1 MAGEVEELKRPE
13 TLGEYEARELDRLL
27 QEDIT
32 AEEESRKLVNRFKEA
47 FRKLWQNKKALYL
60 ALSALVIVSIGLAFY
75 LVPGEKVIPD
85 KNKAEETSPDTDPAL
100 PEKPVVYELQPFF
113 LPLLNKGK
121 ETGKFIS
128 VKAQLL
134 LSNKLVEREVD
145 RALPLIR
152 QDIYA
157 ILKRKKESD
166 FLSDKKQIEARVK
179 KEIRLSANTN
189 LVSGIGNIEDVFFS
203 EFLVR

>member
-60 ALSALVIVSIGLAFY
+60 ALSALVVVSIGLAFY
-75 LVPGEKVIPD
+75 LGPGEKVISE
-85 KNKAEETSPDTDPAL
+85 KNKAEETSPDTDTAL

-152 QDIYA
+152 QNIYA

-166 FLSDKKQIEARVK
+166 FLSNKKQIEARVK
-179 KEIRLSANTN
+179 KEILLSANTN

-203 EFLVR
+203 EFMVR

>member
-13 TLGEYEARELDRLL
+13 TLGKYEARELGRLI

-32 AEEESRKLVNRFKEA
+32 AEEESRKLVNRLKEA
-47 FRKLWQNKKALYL
+47 FRKIWQNKKALYL
-60 ALSALVIVSIGLAFY
+60 ALSALVVVSIGLAFY

-85 KNKAEETSPDTDPAL
+85 KNKAEETLPDTDPAL

-134 LSNKLVEREVD
+134 LSNKLLEREVD

-152 QDIYA
+152 QNIYA

-166 FLSDKKQIEARVK
+166 FLSNKKQIKARVK
-179 KEIRLSANTN
+179 KEILLSANTN

>member
-1 MAGEVEELKRPE
+1 MAGEIEELKRLE
-13 TLGEYEARELDRLL
+13 TLGEYEARELDRLI

-32 AEEESRKLVNRFKEA
+32 AEDESRKLVNRLKEA

-60 ALSALVIVSIGLAFY
+60 ALSALVVVSIGLAFY

-100 PEKPVVYELQPFF
+100 PVKPVVYELQPFF

-152 QDIYA
+152 QNIYA

-166 FLSDKKQIEARVK
+166 FLRNKKQIEARVK
-179 KEIRLSANTN
+179 KEILLSANTN

-203 EFLVR
+203 EFMVR

>member
-13 TLGEYEARELDRLL
+13 TLGKYEARELGRLI

-32 AEEESRKLVNRFKEA
+32 AEEESRKLVNRLKEA
-47 FRKLWQNKKALYL
+47 FRKIWQNKKALYL
-60 ALSALVIVSIGLAFY
+60 ALSALVVVSIGLAFY

-152 QDIYA
+152 QNIYA
-157 ILKRKKESD
+157 ILKRKKESY
-166 FLSDKKQIEARVK
+166 FLSNKKQIEARVK
-179 KEIRLSANTN
+179 KEILLSANTN

>member
-13 TLGEYEARELDRLL
+13 TLGKYEARELGRLI

-32 AEEESRKLVNRFKEA
+32 AEEESRKLVNRLKEA
-47 FRKLWQNKKALYL
+47 FRKIWQNKKALYL
-60 ALSALVIVSIGLAFY
+60 ALSALVVVSIGLAFY

-152 QDIYA
+152 QNIYA

-166 FLSDKKQIEARVK
+166 FLSNKKQIEARVK
-179 KEIRLSANTN
+179 KEILLSANTN

>member
-152 QDIYA
+152 QNIYG

-166 FLSDKKQIEARVK
+166 FLSNKKRIEARVK
-179 KEIRLSANTN
+179 KEILLSANTN

>member
-13 TLGEYEARELDRLL
+13 TLGKYEARELGRLI

-32 AEEESRKLVNRFKEA
+32 AEEESRKLVNRLKEA
-47 FRKLWQNKKALYL
+47 FRKIWQNKKALYL
-60 ALSALVIVSIGLAFY
+60 ALSALVVVSIGLAFY

-85 KNKAEETSPDTDPAL
+85 KNKAEETSHDTDPAL

-157 ILKRKKESD
+157 ILKRKKESY

-179 KEIRLSANTN
+179 KEILLSANTN